1 MKLNITTE
9 HFLGLVEKGLTLDH
23 IFILKLVEE
32 NYDVS
37 PLCEE
42 WERINGLKKGCERK
56 GLLTKESALTI
67 QGKEVLEF
75 ISSIKNKRLLKS
87 KIENT
92 DFIEWWDAFP
102 KNNIFTYKNVS
113 FSGSRS
119 MRVKKD
125 ECRLKFESIVN
136 EGEYTVKQLIEALK
150 TDVLLKKEESFKTG
164 ANKLTYM
171 QNSLTYLNQR
181 SYENFIDVDLNLS
194 SENND
199 LSNYNGANI

>member
-1 MKLNITTE
+1 
-9 HFLGLVEKGLTLDH
+9 
-23 IFILKLVEE
+23 
-32 NYDVS
+32 
-37 PLCEE
+37 
-42 WERINGLKKGCERK
+42 
-56 GLLTKESALTI
+56 LTKESALTI

-92 DFIEWWDAFP
+92 DFIEWWEAFP

>member
-9 HFLGLVEKGLTLDH
+9 HFIGLLEKGLTLDH

-32 NYDVS
+32 NYDVN

-42 WERINGLKKGCERK
+42 WERINGLKRGCERK
-56 GLLTKESALTI
+56 GLITKDGALTI

-75 ISSIKNKRLLKS
+75 ISSVKNKRLVKS

-92 DFIEWWDAFP
+92 DFLEWWEAFP
-102 KNNIFTYKNVS
+102 KNNIFSFNNVS

-125 ECRLKFESIVN
+125 ECRLKFEAIVS
-136 EGEYTVKQLIEALK
+136 EGEYTPRQIIDALK
-150 TDVLLKKEESFKTG
+150 FDVYNKMMESYKKG
-164 ANKLTYM
+164 DNKLTYIH
-171 QNSLTYLNQR
+171 NSLTYLNQR
-181 SYENFIDVDLNLS
+181 DYENFIDMNIKQLAGEDENPKETKNLF
-194 SENND
+194 
-199 LSNYNGANI
+199 

>member
-9 HFLGLVEKGLTLDH
+9 HFIGLLEKGLTLDH

-32 NYDVS
+32 NYDVN

-42 WERINGLKKGCERK
+42 WERINGLKKALFRK
-56 GLLTKESALTI
+56 GFITKEETPTI

-125 ECRLKFESIVN
+125 ECRLKFESIIN